1 MPALQD
7 IPMTSSNPVSHSGD
21 NSRPTTDGGVANIG
35 AAGYRATGRSALGEP
50 NNSPASPERMQDRSG
65 DAESTEN
72 DDSVPFG
79 LVGNKHPS
87 ANKDPQ

>member
-1 MPALQD
+1 MEGWPTSARRD
-7 IPMTSSNPVSHSGD
+7 IGQ
-21 NSRPTTDGGVANIG
+21 
-35 AAGYRATGRSALGEP
+35 RADLRLASP